1 MSEKVTLTPQQAA
14 AVDNRGGALLVSAAA
29 GSGKTKVLVERLIK
43 RVIEEGEDI
52 DSFLVIT
59 FTNAAAAELRG
70 KIIDAITEKIAE
82 DPGNIRLHRQFERC
96 YRAKISTIHSFCSE
110 VIRQNA
116 HAVDVSPD
124 FTVIDET
131 QTAMIKNRALDDVL
145 ERRYS
150 DMEEGG
156 SFALLADMVA
166 TGRSDRDLVKLVL
179 NLYDKMQMNIDPVKW
194 VRQQKDM
201 LFMEGVTDAA
211 DTIWGKELIN
221 ACLEASEYWLERL
234 GSVLDGMEGDD
245 LITKRYGGSM
255 QATYRSIEAFKA
267 ALCGKW
273 DDIREVS
280 KIDFPKVSGVTG
292 YEDVKNARRRCR
304 EEFDKIGA
312 YFDCSSDELISDMR
326 AIAPVMAELLD
337 IALEFG
343 ETYGAEKRRRGV
355 IDFSDQEHFAL
366 KILTNEDGSKSEIGR
381 ATADSF
387 TEILVDEY
395 QDINPI
401 QEALFNAVSKD
412 GNNIFMV
419 GDVKQSIYRFRL
431 ADPGIFIKKY
441 LSMKEA
447 SAASEGEERKI
458 VLSTNFRSRAG
469 VLAAVNYIFENIMSR
484 SLGEIDYDEAE
495 HLYPGLSYPE
505 NGEGEMEI
513 VLVNTKI
520 EADPMEDIP
529 AKTEIEADAV
539 AEKILHLKN
548 TMQLSDGKG
557 GLRAAEWGDFTI
569 LLRAVKGKAGVY
581 AESLEKH
588 GIPVSM
594 EQSEDFF
601 QSVEIVSMLS
611 LLTVVDNPR
620 QDIPLISTLRSF
632 MFGFS
637 ADELAEI
644 RVCDRDGD
652 FYDALIKA
660 SETSKHAAG
669 FLEILNSFRKKASEV
684 TADELIWDIYMKT
697 GAIAIA
703 GAMADGESR
712 QANLMAL
719 LELARNF
726 ESDGYKG
733 LFGFISYLR
742 EAEKNDKGVPVSATR
757 SGSAVS
763 IASIHK
769 SKGLEYPVVI
779 LADTAKQFYK
789 QDIYE
794 KLLIHEELG
803 LGPKITDVKRKIR
816 YPSLSRMAASR
827 RINSELLSEEM
838 RILYVAMTRAREKL
852 VVFASFDNVEKRLSK
867 LAENLSLPLSP
878 RVLENSVSLA
888 DWIIMASLMRKEC
901 RDALGLETSCTA
913 PNDGFLWSVS
923 IIDRKMAD
931 DKRKWENPLTEEK
944 PGTDE
949 GAVAELKTKLGFKYT
964 HSVSQTVP
972 SKITATELKGSWL
985 DFDAEDAVQITHDAG
1000 GVMSRPDFNRKN
1012 KPLTGAERGTAL
1024 HIVMQFIDYAKCTSL
1039 EGIEGE
1045 IERLRENRMITDKQA
1060 QSVDPEKILRLFE
1073 SDLGR
1078 SILESEMQ
1086 KRELKFSVLIPANR
1100 IYDADDGDE
1109 ILLQGVIDCLFG
1121 GEKLTII
1128 DYKTDYVTSKTIKER
1143 TEFYRGQ
1150 LNAYRLAVRE
1160 MLGSEVERA
1169 GLYFFSNDTVVWL

>member
-1 MSEKVTLTPQQAA
+1 
-14 AVDNRGGALLVSAAA
+14 
-29 GSGKTKVLVERLIK
+29 
-43 RVIEEGEDI
+43 
-52 DSFLVIT
+52 
-59 FTNAAAAELRG
+59 
-70 KIIDAITEKIAE
+70 
-82 DPGNIRLHRQFERC
+82 
-96 YRAKISTIHSFCSE
+96 
-110 VIRQNA
+110 
-116 HAVDVSPD
+116 
-124 FTVIDET
+124 
-131 QTAMIKNRALDDVL
+131 
-145 ERRYS
+145 
-150 DMEEGG
+150 
-156 SFALLADMVA
+156 
-166 TGRSDRDLVKLVL
+166 
-179 NLYDKMQMNIDPVKW
+179 
-194 VRQQKDM
+194 
-201 LFMEGVTDAA
+201 
-211 DTIWGKELIN
+211 
-221 ACLEASEYWLERL
+221 
-234 GSVLDGMEGDD
+234 
-245 LITKRYGGSM
+245 
-255 QATYRSIEAFKA
+255 
-267 ALCGKW
+267 
-273 DDIREVS
+273 
-280 KIDFPKVSGVTG
+280 
-292 YEDVKNARRRCR
+292 
-304 EEFDKIGA
+304 
-312 YFDCSSDELISDMR
+312 
-326 AIAPVMAELLD
+326 
-337 IALEFG
+337 
-343 ETYGAEKRRRGV
+343 
-355 IDFSDQEHFAL
+355 
-366 KILTNEDGSKSEIGR
+366 
-381 ATADSF
+381 
-387 TEILVDEY
+387 
-395 QDINPI
+395 
-401 QEALFNAVSKD
+401 
-412 GNNIFMV
+412 
-419 GDVKQSIYRFRL
+419 
-431 ADPGIFIKKY
+431 
-441 LSMKEA
+441 
-447 SAASEGEERKI
+447 
-458 VLSTNFRSRAG
+458 
-469 VLAAVNYIFENIMSR
+469 
-484 SLGEIDYDEAE
+484 
-495 HLYPGLSYPE
+495 
-505 NGEGEMEI
+505 
-513 VLVNTKI
+513 
-520 EADPMEDIP
+520 
-529 AKTEIEADAV
+529 
-539 AEKILHLKN
+539 
-548 TMQLSDGKG
+548 
-557 GLRAAEWGDFTI
+557 
-569 LLRAVKGKAGVY
+569 
-581 AESLEKH
+581 
-588 GIPVSM
+588 
-594 EQSEDFF
+594 
-601 QSVEIVSMLS
+601 
-611 LLTVVDNPR
+611 
-620 QDIPLISTLRSF
+620 
-632 MFGFS
+632 
-637 ADELAEI
+637 
-644 RVCDRDGD
+644 
-652 FYDALIKA
+652 
-660 SETSKHAAG
+660 
-669 FLEILNSFRKKASEV
+669 
-684 TADELIWDIYMKT
+684 MKT

-779 LADTAKQFYK
+779 LADNAKQFYK

-944 PGTDE
+944 PGADE

-1078 SILESEMQ
+1078 SILESEKQ
-1086 KRELKFSVLIPANR
+1086 KRGLKFSVLIPANR